1 MIRRRSLLLLLG
13 TARALG
19 SGRVRALALA
29 LGLATLGSTA
39 AQAGEVG
46 RHRLGAGGT
55 VKVVRAIDLDGDGRK
70 DLVLLLEGQQGRSS
84 EVLLLRTPASPDA
97 ATYFPGAAQQR
108 IACDGELA
116 EAGALAVGR
125 FGPAGEVR
133 LRFLGPR
140 GIREVAADGTRL
152 PARAGLDTPTL
163 LVRSP
168 GRALAFW
175 DGVADLDGDGKDE
188 LWLPA
193 ADAAGGMLVVH
204 GGSTGSEAV
213 RCSRLAVRVGH
224 AAGTSL
230 EQVVQRTTYVPTLV
244 AADLDGDRRKE
255 LVELR
260 ERVLRAYDVLAPVV
274 EGAREAVRSIPLRFL
289 DPPPDLP
296 PEEVRSPRLNLAD
309 ADGDGTTDLLVTLV
323 TGRRDK
329 VGGMR
334 TTLWYVP
341 GPIAGADGVLR
352 QPEGRIDT
360 ESVALHP
367 TFVDLD
373 GDGGLDYVCDAIRGT
388 AADLVR
394 NVMGKDPTITF
405 VGFRLDRQAR
415 RYVPEPFFTLARTYP
430 AQQALSNKFGTSA
443 FLAGDLDGDGLKDL
457 LDLGTLSGVEVLRGE
472 RRPAGEPGEPLRYA
486 SPLLARMALPRAV
499 APAALL
505 EDLDGDGRSE
515 AVLWGEDEVFLLAPR
530 GPR

>member
-1 MIRRRSLLLLLG
+1 MPRLQAAPLPSLLL
-13 TARALG
+13 ALP
-19 SGRVRALALA
+19 LALLLLVSRA
-29 LGLATLGSTA
+29 PRPAW
-39 AQAGEVG
+39 AGEIG
-46 RHRLGAGGT
+46 RHRLGAGGV

-84 EVLLLRTPASPDA
+84 EVLLLRTPATPDA
-97 ATYFPGAAQQR
+97 AAYFPGELR
-108 IACDGELA
+108 TRLPCEGELA
-116 EAGALAVGR
+116 GAGALAVGR
-125 FGPAGEVR
+125 FGPGGEVR
-133 LRFLGPR
+133 LRFLGPT
-140 GIREVAADGTRL
+140 GVVELGPDGTRL

-175 DGVADLDGDGKDE
+175 DGVADLDGDGRDE

-193 ADAAGGMLVVH
+193 ADAAGGVLVLH
-204 GGSTGSEAV
+204 GGGAAGEPV
-213 RCSRLAVRVGH
+213 RRTRLAVRVGH

-260 ERVLRAYDVLAPVV
+260 ERVLRAYDVLAP
-274 EGAREAVRSIPLRFL
+274 EAGDAAGATAREPARSIALRFL
-289 DPPPDLP
+289 EPPADLA

-329 VGGMR
+329 IGGMR
-334 TTLWYVP
+334 TTLWYLP
-341 GPIAGADGVLR
+341 GPIADASGTLR

-373 GDGGLDYVCDAIRGT
+373 GDGGLDYACDAIRGS

-394 NVMGKDPTITF
+394 NVMGKDPTITL

-415 RYVPEPFFTLARTYP
+415 RYVPEPFFTAARTYP
-430 AQQALSNKFGTSA
+430 AQQALSNKFGSST
-443 FLAGDLDGDGLKDL
+443 FLGGDLDGDGLKDL
-457 LDLGTLSGVEVLRGE
+457 LDLGTLSGVEVLKGE
-472 RRPAGEPGEPLRYA
+472 RRPAGEPGEPLRY
-486 SPLLARMALPRAV
+486 STPLLARVALPRAV

-515 AVLWGEDEVFLLAPR
+515 AVLWGEDELFVLAPR